1 MRPLA
6 WLTCAAC
13 VVLFSFGCGGG
24 GNAPTPGPQPPSS
37 DQPLQVGPQVIR
49 TAAGPTLNTSI
60 IPSTGNASF
69 VALWGA
75 TINYA
80 GVQELL
86 DRIVLSSFRSSNWDI
101 WVCDLF
107 GENLHR
113 VTGTGHPD
121 RLPAWSPDGT
131 RIAFA
136 QERDGQGQ
144 ADIFVVDE
152 NGANLTNLTSS
163 TDYDTHP
170 TWSPTGDR
178 IAFHSNRAGGWDIYT
193 MYADG
198 SNPTALTGSAGANK
212 APDWSGG
219 QAHGGIA
226 FMSNRDGNFEIYRM
240 DHRGL
245 NPTRLTNTTV
255 DEVYPSWSADGLFIA
270 FRTAVGTCD
279 IFEMYSDGQLVRPLA
294 DSQYYE
300 DYPSYS
306 TDGRF
311 VAYESARGGG
321 FNIWVRQTGPPGR
334 RYRVTD
340 GAASDGY
347 PDLGSPTVQTA
358 RVLIG
363 PSGSDHGYDPLW
375 NSAYAGIVSF
385 NADGYLGFVRVGI
398 RTGDA
403 AGLQVAPLHDV
414 GASLCA
420 VRLRAGEIVNLR
432 EDTGI
437 GMRPIKWDFDAENPT
452 SALLYFNAN
461 TGKLVSVL
469 LNRSST
475 YPSSAAEPPGE
486 IDVSHSVTAAR
497 TQIRGDFT
505 AVYDGDGVLV
515 AQDVLTVELERG
527 SLIRAY

>member
-6 WLTCAAC
+6 WLICAGC
-13 VVLFSFGCGGG
+13 VAVLSFGCGGG
-24 GNAPTPGPQPPSS
+24 GNAPAVGPQPPSS
-37 DQPLQVGPQVIR
+37 NEPLQVGPLVVR
-49 TAAGPTLNTSI
+49 TAARPTLNTSI

-86 DRIVLSSFRSSNWDI
+86 DRIVFSSFRSANWDI

-121 RLPAWSPDGT
+121 RLPVWSPDGT

-136 QERDGQGQ
+136 QERDISGE
-144 ADIFVVDE
+144 ADVYVVNE
-152 NGANLTNLTSS
+152 NGANLTNLTNSA
-163 TDYDTHP
+163 DYDTHP

-178 IAFHSNRAGGWDIYT
+178 IAFQTDRPGNSEIYA

-198 SNPTALTGSAGANK
+198 SDPVNLTNHADADL
-212 APDWSGG
+212 APDWSGD

-226 FMSNRDGNFEIYRM
+226 FMSTRDGNCEIYKM

-245 NPTRLTNTTV
+245 NPTRLTDTTA
-255 DEVYPSWSADGLFIA
+255 EEAFPAWSADGLLIA
-270 FRTAVGTCD
+270 FRIAVANSD
-279 IFEMYSDGQLVRPLA
+279 IFEMYSDGTLVRPLA

-300 DYPSYS
+300 DHPSYS

-311 VAYESARGGG
+311 VAFVSSEGGG
-321 FNIWVRQTGPPGR
+321 FNIWVRQTAPPGR
-334 RYRVTD
+334 HYRVTD
-340 GAASDGY
+340 AGGSDSD

-363 PSGSDHGYDPLW
+363 PGGSDHGYDPLW
-375 NSAYAGIVSF
+375 SNTYAGIVSF
-385 NADGYLGFVRVGI
+385 NADGYLGFVRIGLHAS
-398 RTGDA
+398 DA
-403 AGLQVAPLHDV
+403 AGLQVTPLSNV
-414 GASLCA
+414 GASLSA

-437 GMRPIKWDFDAENPT
+437 NMRPIKWDFDAENPT
-452 SALLYFNAN
+452 SAILYFNSA

-475 YPSSAAEPPGE
+475 YPSSAADPPG
-486 IDVSHSVTAAR
+486 DVGHSVIGSR
-497 TQIRGDFT
+497 TQVTGDFS
-505 AVYDGDGVLV
+505 AVYDADGGLV
-515 AQDVLTVELERG
+515 AEDVCTVEFEHG
-527 SLIRAY
+527 VIARAY